1 MRAIWTRLAAGIAT
15 LALALASGA
24 ANAECD
30 FLTGGGFIIINT
42 ITYTAKANF
51 GVGGGC
57 KDGTPTWGH
66 LEYIDHGYVVDHGPG
81 LNVHATSITGYN
93 EQFTTTDSR
102 GRRFGS
108 RFICGTART
117 NLESPN
123 DDVNFVVRARDTG
136 EPGVM
141 DEFDIELRKGGTFAQ
156 GGVPVYTTDPL
167 FVPPHHQLNDG
178 NGGGG
183 NIQLQKPNPS
193 TKTGNFSDPVSCP
206 GLVVVVPG

>member
-1 MRAIWTRLAAGIAT
+1 MRAIWTRLAPGIA
-15 LALALASGA
+15 ALALASGA
-24 ANAECD
+24 ANADCD
-30 FLTGGGFIIINT
+30 FLTGGGFIINPT
-42 ITYTAKANF
+42 TLNGAKANF

-66 LEYIDHGYVVDHGPG
+66 LEYIDHGIG

-117 NLESPN
+117 NLPSPN
-123 DDVNFVVRARDTG
+123 DNVNFIVRANDTG
-136 EPGVM
+136 EPGTT
-141 DEFDIELRKGGTFAQ
+141 DEFDIQLSLSPGGF
-156 GGVPVYTTDPL
+156 PFYTTNFFFL
-167 FVPPHHQLNDG
+167 GPPHQLNDG

-183 NIQLQKPNPS
+183 NIQLHGP
-193 TKTGNFSDPVSCP
+193 TAGNFDPTCTNI
-206 GLVVVVPG
+206 GA

>member
-1 MRAIWTRLAAGIAT
+1 MRAIWTRLALGIAT
-15 LALALASGA
+15 LALTLASGA
-24 ANAECD
+24 ANAWMCD

-42 ITYTAKANF
+42 TDYTAKANF

-57 KDGTPTWGH
+57 KDGMPTWGH
-66 LEYIDHGYVVDHGPG
+66 LEYIDHGADVKVHG
-81 LNVHATSITGYN
+81 TSITAYFVDNSVSDG
-93 EQFTTTDSR
+93 TDSK
-102 GRRFGS
+102 GRPTGS
-108 RFICGTART
+108 RFICGKART
-117 NLESPN
+117 NLQPPN
-123 DDVNFVVRARDTG
+123 DDNVDYVVRARDTG

-156 GGVPVYTTDPL
+156 GGVLVYTTDPL